1 MLEGSHCGR
10 LYFWTEGP
18 GMNGPESINQMTSCC
33 QKGTVLN
40 IRTNRLVTFPVT
52 GIFYF
57 FILT

>member
-1 MLEGSHCGR
+1 
-10 LYFWTEGP
+10 
-18 GMNGPESINQMTSCC
+18 MNGPESINQMTSCC
-33 QKGTVLN
+33 QKGNVLN